1 MSPMTMDIHGHPSA
15 LMPPEIRAI
24 PEKPDNRATR
34 AIKAIKAIRVTPEM
48 PAHRDRTARTEQT
61 VPAAQAALTV
71 KTGKTVRTASES
83 PKRRSMQTAS
93 LFSPIPTARQ
103 STSARL
109 SVRTVRTV

>member
-34 AIKAIKAIRVTPEM
+34 AIKAIRVTLEM